1 MRPISRL
8 YPIKT
13 SPYLMDED
21 VLPKLKFINEKNIK
35 PLKENWCIDFIF
47 LGEDFVVHSLVDV
60 GGNLGASLVLI
71 LSYVSD
77 RRELSLSKH
86 KLENMFFFTCLTS
99 TGK

>member
-35 PLKENWCIDFIF
+35 PLKEN
-47 LGEDFVVHSLVDV
+47 
-60 GGNLGASLVLI
+60 
-71 LSYVSD
+71 
-77 RRELSLSKH
+77 
-86 KLENMFFFTCLTS
+86 
-99 TGK
+99 